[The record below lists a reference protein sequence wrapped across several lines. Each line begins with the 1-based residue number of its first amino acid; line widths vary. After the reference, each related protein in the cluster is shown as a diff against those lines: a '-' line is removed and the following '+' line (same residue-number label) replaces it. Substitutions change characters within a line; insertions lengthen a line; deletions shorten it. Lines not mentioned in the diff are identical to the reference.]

1 MAVYG
6 TKSREMN
13 VMASYADYLLMWLRR
28 QGISRIFGNPG
39 TTELPLMEALA
50 RQLDIDYILGLH
62 ETAVCAMADGLA
74 RLSRNIQ
81 VVSLHAA
88 PGLGNAQSMIYNAA
102 FSHSPLL
109 LLIGQQDTRLRYERP
124 FLGAALKDWIS
135 PLVLDVWDITEP
147 DHLLRSVRQAWARL
161 QVEPSGPVALIL
173 PMNILSASVPKDE
186 EALWHASV
194 FPVKTTNRP
203 HGETI
208 HEFLALLSLPSPKAL
223 VVGDRAV
230 LNPRVFP
237 DLARIAHFGHCDVFS
252 EPFASQLT
260 FLPWDDPCYQGR
272 LPRAE
277 AELSQLLSPYR
288 HVIGLGTEMFRVF
301 TRGPDHQPWWT
312 QASIVQVDSDVRYFH
327 YAPGTTTVLASLDT
341 FIFSLAKR
349 MPREIGCEPHC
360 GLDPKR
366 NIGERFRKFETNN
379 ASEEFWSSLASWISP
394 DMIVVDESI
403 SAQNVL
409 LRHLQRQDPS
419 TYYAETGGS
428 LGWGMG
434 AAVGMCFERER
445 PVLAIVG
452 DGSAL
457 FGLYALWTAAQYQL
471 PVRVL
476 IYDNQG
482 YQILR
487 DQLADTK
494 AHVLLNI
501 REPVIHWTQLLAGL
515 SCSVLE
521 SDLCCSSWTLYPM
534 WEQFINQEGPSV
546 WVIHEQI

>member
-1 MAVYG
+1 
-6 TKSREMN
+6 MN
-13 VMASYADYLLMWLRR
+13 PMASYADYLLMWLRR

-39 TTELPLMEALA
+39 TTELPLIEALA
-50 RQLDIDYILGLH
+50 RRLDMDYVLGLH
-62 ETAVCAMADGLA
+62 ETALCAMADGLA
-74 RLSRNIQ
+74 RLSRKIQ

-135 PLVLDVWDITEP
+135 PLVLEVWDITEP
-147 DHLLRSVRQAWARL
+147 DHLLRSLRQAWARL

-173 PMNILSASVPKDE
+173 PMNILSAPVPKGE
-186 EALWHASV
+186 EALWQASV

-203 HGETI
+203 SEETI
-208 HEFLALLSLPSPKAL
+208 HEFLTLLSLASPKAL

-230 LNPRVFP
+230 LNPRVFW

-277 AELSQLLSPYR
+277 ADLSRLLSSYR

-301 TRGPDHQPWWT
+301 TRGSDHVPWWT
-312 QASIVQVDSDVRYFH
+312 QSSIIQVDSDVRYFH
-327 YAPGTTTVLASLDT
+327 YAPGTTSVLASLDT
-341 FIFSLAKR
+341 FILSLAKR
-349 MPREIGCEPHC
+349 MPHEIRCEPHC
-360 GLDPKR
+360 GLDTKR
-366 NIGERFRKFETNN
+366 NIGERFRRPEANN
-379 ASEEFWSSLASWISP
+379 AAEGFWSSLASWISP
-394 DMIVVDESI
+394 DMVVVDESI
-403 SAQNVL
+403 SAQNAL
-409 LRHLQRQDPS
+409 LRHLQRQYPS
-419 TYYAETGGS
+419 TYYAEAGGS
-428 LGWGMG
+428 LGWGIG
-434 AAVGMCFERER
+434 AAVGMCFERAK

-457 FGLYALWTAAQYQL
+457 FGLYALWTAVQYQL

-482 YQILR
+482 YQILK
-487 DQLADTK
+487 DQLADAK
-494 AHVLLNI
+494 AHALLDI
-501 REPVIHWTQLLAGL
+501 REPVIHWTPLLEGL
-515 SCSVLE
+515 SCFVLE
-521 SDLCCSSWTLYPM
+521 SDLSCSSRTLFPM